1 MPNSPFVW
9 LEGTQDARAIQLVK
23 IGNTLSTDF
32 GVAAS
37 DIAYWKHGAALNL
50 WLQSQVIPA
59 IRDFSTSATASRDEL
74 QLDKT
79 IAAYVPPT
87 LVLPPMPVA
96 PTGVV
101 MQTDFLDWCDKLYQ
115 KMKLAGLDAAAA
127 KNIGFLVPVAA
138 APLSP
143 MALQPRIT
151 SIDTQP
157 GGKVVVTTSRD
168 NQKMVRVQLT
178 LDTTPAQVLEKTLP
192 NTRLEFALPVDRVHG
207 FSARAIYCDKD
218 GNDLGQWSDARSDSS
233 QI

>member
-1 MPNSPFVW
+1 MARFFVW
-9 LEGTQDARAIQLVK
+9 LEPQQDAMALQLVK
-23 IGNTLSTDF
+23 IGNTLPTSF
-32 GVAAS
+32 GVTAS
-37 DIAYWKHGAALNL
+37 DIAYWKYGAALNL

-87 LVLPPMPVA
+87 LVLPPAPAA

-101 MQTDFLDWCDKLYQ
+101 METDFLEWCDNLYQ
-115 KMKLAGLDAAAA
+115 RMKLAGLDAAAA

-138 APLSP
+138 APPSP
-143 MALQPRIT
+143 GTLQPRII

-157 GGKVVVTTSRD
+157 GGKVVVVTTRD

-178 LDTTPAQVLEKTLP
+178 LDTTPPQVLEKMLP
-192 NTRLEFALPVDRVHG
+192 NTRLPFDLPVDRVHG
-207 FSARAIYCDKD
+207 FSAKAIYCDKD

-233 QI
+233 QL

>member
-23 IGNTLSTDF
+23 IGNTLPTDF
-32 GVAAS
+32 GVAAG
-37 DIAYWKHGAALNL
+37 DIAYWKHGAALNM
-50 WLQSQVIPA
+50 WLQSQIIPA

-87 LVLPPMPVA
+87 LILPPAPVA
-96 PTGVV
+96 PTGVT
-101 MQTDFLDWCDKLYQ
+101 MQTDFLEWCDTLYQ
-115 KMKLAGLDAAAA
+115 KMKLDGLDASAA
-127 KNIGFLVPVAA
+127 KNIGFLVPIAA
-138 APLSP
+138 APTSP

-168 NQKMVRVQLT
+168 NQKMVRAQLT
-178 LDTTPAQVLEKTLP
+178 LDTAQVLEKTLP

-207 FSARAIYCDKD
+207 FTARAIYTDKD
-218 GNDLGQWSDARSDSS
+218 GNDIGQWSDVRSDSS